1 MSVKVR
7 VSDVVDLLPRVD
19 LIKNTPL
26 LTNEEKKLILTDM
39 LQDLPLDMFSG
50 PIAKTKDIISSV
62 IHTEIKNVTAQKT
75 PKKKHTPTKSPKK

>member
-7 VSDVVDLLPRVD
+7 ASDVVDLLPRVD
-19 LIKNTPL
+19 LVKNTSL
-26 LTNEEKKLILTDM
+26 LSNEEKKLILTDM

-50 PIAKTKDIISSV
+50 SIAKTKDIVSSV
-62 IHTEIKNVTAQKT
+62 IQTEIKNVTEKKA